1 MASTSPQKMALIVSQ
16 GTLDGAYPP
25 FILAS
30 TAASMDMEV
39 KMFFTFYGLGLLK
52 KKIDAKVAPASNPAM
67 PFKLPFGSKGLQN
80 INWKIPNFLS
90 ATLPG
95 FQWTATSLMK
105 KAFKKK
111 GIATI
116 EDLRNICL
124 DSKVTF
130 IACTL
135 TMEVFGFRE
144 KDFID
149 GIETGGAAS
158 FLDFATDADIQLFT

>member
-1 MASTSPQKMALIVSQ
+1 MTNQSPKKMALIVSQ

-30 TAASMDMEV
+30 SAAAMDMQV

-67 PFKLPFGSKGLQN
+67 PFKIPFGSKGLQN
-80 INWKIPNFLS
+80 INWKVPNFLS
-90 ATLPG
+90 TNIPG
-95 FQWTATSLMK
+95 FQWTATSLMR

-124 DSKVTF
+124 DSKVSL

-135 TMEVFGFRE
+135 TMDVFGFSE
-144 KDFID
+144 KDFIE
-149 GIETGGAAS
+149 GIEKGGAAS
-158 FLDFATDADIQLFT
+158 FLDFAADADIQLFT

>member
-1 MASTSPQKMALIVSQ
+1 MAKSSLKKMALIVSQ

-67 PFKLPFGSKGLQN
+67 PFKMPFGSKGFQN
-80 INWKIPNFLS
+80 ISWPVPNFLS
-90 ATLPG
+90 ANIPG
-95 FQWTATSLMK
+95 FETTATSLMRK
-105 KAFKKK
+105 TFKNK
-111 GIATI
+111 GIAAI
-116 EDLRNICL
+116 EELRDICL
-124 DSKVTF
+124 ESNVTF

-135 TMEVFGFRE
+135 TMDVFGFKE
-144 KDFID
+144 NEFID
-149 GIETGGAAS
+149 GIETGGAAT
-158 FLDFATDADIQLFT
+158 FLDFAADADIQLFT